1 MGKPRNIG
9 IRENSTKQLILAIEL
24 IEEHVSG
31 KDDKLRIAC
40 TLIKTSITHMTEYPS
55 RCEFSDGCKKLF
67 EDEYEPEPPE
77 RDESRD

>member
-9 IRENSTKQLILAIEL
+9 IRENSLNQLRLAIEL
-24 IEEHVSG
+24 IQDHNKGDSNLGIV
-31 KDDKLRIAC
+31 I
-40 TLIKTSITHMTEYPS
+40 TLIKTTISHMTSYPQE
-55 RCEFSDGCKKLF
+55 CEFRDGCGELF